1 MVHRPDSMREMGD
14 RLRQEF
20 QDFLGGDLA
29 HGLIDDGLSVTDFQE
44 WCNLEQAIYGVL
56 QISAELD
63 ALEQQLTSGFLPID
77 LVAQNQALLE
87 HTETEQ
93 RSDRAGQPGARQP
106 NQAIVNNPLRDL
118 DHFPFMTVPTSLH
131 RFVASHQS
139 QRGNEG
145 YDNSTSFSEHRIRQN
160 YDIKNDIRTT
170 QSPEVKT
177 NQPIETNKIRMSQ
190 REDSSPVLING
201 AEDID
206 DSDSVKQTVIP
217 RFSEITYPTSH
228 SQEHPFVDLHPLHPF
243 QSVERA
249 VFQSSSPDQTA
260 RSQSLDPITRSQSL
274 DQIARSQSLD
284 PITRSQSLDPITRSQ
299 SLDQTARSQ
308 SLEQTARSQ
317 SLDQAGQSYSLDQTA
332 RSQSLDQTAR
342 SQFLDQTTRSHFPG
356 QSSQLQHCSDAPSTR
371 LSEEYLIYE
380 SAPQIRQSTDA
391 KPTYLSASPT
401 RDPLI
406 ASSDSA
412 KQTVITRF
420 PETTY
425 PASHSQE
432 YPLVDLHPLHPSQ
445 SVEIASSPPASP
457 RVIGGLSAL
466 AEGLE
471 TYPAHLFTEH
481 IPDVSRDQTQLS
493 LSDSGKQEFISRFP
507 DVTDPVSYSQNSPL
521 IDPLDGNLTA
531 VFSSISH
538 TPSPQPPISPF
549 DAVVYPTT
557 NRYNL
562 DRSSTVNQSQNSP
575 LVEPDPSHPSLLP
588 SYPQDLSRLVPI
600 RSELETI
607 TVRQIQV
614 GQTFREATPSAVP
627 SHARYPTE
635 QQEGDAVAP
644 EFPATPHSE
653 LDLEQVMDAIS
664 REIAREYRYF
674 YGD

>member
-1 MVHRPDSMREMGD
+1 
-14 RLRQEF
+14 
-20 QDFLGGDLA
+20 
-29 HGLIDDGLSVTDFQE
+29 
-44 WCNLEQAIYGVL
+44 
-56 QISAELD
+56 
-63 ALEQQLTSGFLPID
+63 
-77 LVAQNQALLE
+77 
-87 HTETEQ
+87 
-93 RSDRAGQPGARQP
+93 
-106 NQAIVNNPLRDL
+106 
-118 DHFPFMTVPTSLH
+118 
-131 RFVASHQS
+131 
-139 QRGNEG
+139 
-145 YDNSTSFSEHRIRQN
+145 
-160 YDIKNDIRTT
+160 
-170 QSPEVKT
+170 
-177 NQPIETNKIRMSQ
+177 
-190 REDSSPVLING
+190 
-201 AEDID
+201 
-206 DSDSVKQTVIP
+206 
-217 RFSEITYPTSH
+217 
-228 SQEHPFVDLHPLHPF
+228 
-243 QSVERA
+243 
-249 VFQSSSPDQTA
+249 
-260 RSQSLDPITRSQSL
+260 
-274 DQIARSQSLD
+274 
-284 PITRSQSLDPITRSQ
+284 
-299 SLDQTARSQ
+299 
-308 SLEQTARSQ
+308 
-317 SLDQAGQSYSLDQTA
+317 
-332 RSQSLDQTAR
+332 
-342 SQFLDQTTRSHFPG
+342 
-356 QSSQLQHCSDAPSTR
+356 
-371 LSEEYLIYE
+371 LIYE